1 MSRNALAEAWPM
13 VYGRGVRLEL
23 EIPLVYPEP
32 SSWERR
38 RAYEG
43 GSAPTLPEVRVV
55 GVHRTFEL
63 AAGLVEVAG
72 RPVVVE
78 LQVRRL
84 RKIDPK
90 PWGGID
96 ASEEEIKAALEYQLR
111 ESKDGYAYAEPVREL
126 TAREL
131 RRLPIDRFLASARA
145 MAGVYFRRR
154 RIGGPIQAEEML
166 EELRRVRAPRGRPRR
181 GRSSNFYAEIAEF
194 YRAAVAQGKR
204 PGAEIAR
211 RKGVDANL
219 ARQWIY
225 RARKLGFLEP
235 VEEER

>member
-1 MSRNALAEAWPM
+1 M
-13 VYGRGVRLEL
+13 VYGRGVKLEL
-23 EIPLVYPEP
+23 EIPLAYPEP

-38 RAYEG
+38 RAYER
-43 GSAPTLPEVRVV
+43 GSAPALPEVRVV

-84 RKIDPK
+84 RRIDPK
-90 PWGGID
+90 PRGGID

-154 RIGGPIQAEEML
+154 RIGGPTFGEPGEML

-181 GRSSNFYAEIAEF
+181 GRSSRFYAEIAEA
-194 YRAAVAQGKR
+194 YRAFRAQGLS